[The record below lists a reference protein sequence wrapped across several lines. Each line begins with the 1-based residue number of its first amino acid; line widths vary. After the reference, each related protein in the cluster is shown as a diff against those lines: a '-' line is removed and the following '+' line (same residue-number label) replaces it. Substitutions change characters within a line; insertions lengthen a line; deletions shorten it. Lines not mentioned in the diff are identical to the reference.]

1 MGNLIHGE
9 QLGYMLDE
17 IKDVSGYLWQS
28 GCTPA
33 SGGNLSVDVTEA
45 IDADGSDFE
54 PGRQDVLP
62 VRVSALAGR
71 VLFVTASGARFRD
84 VPRDPAGCLLLLR
97 VLADGQGYEVLWGGR
112 SGRNPTMEFLPH
124 LKIHE
129 HIQANGLPDRAVLHS
144 HPAHLI
150 ALSHMPEYRTQDFVR
165 VLEVSQTTA
174 KVFLEEGV
182 GMAGYAPMGSEK
194 LAGHTVEL
202 LKGRRIV
209 LWERHGC
216 IAVGRDVFEA
226 FDLIDMLEKAAQV
239 FFACVSAGYEPRRMT
254 YEEIAS
260 LGH

>member
-1 MGNLIHGE
+1 MDSLIQGE
-9 QLGYMLDE
+9 QLEHILDE
-17 IKDVSGYLWQS
+17 IKDVSVYLWQS

-45 IDADGSDFE
+45 VDADGINFE
-54 PGRQDVLP
+54 PDRQGVLP
-62 VRVSALAGR
+62 VRVPALAGR
-71 VLFVTASGARFRD
+71 TFFVTVSGARFRD
-84 VPRDPAGCLLLLR
+84 VPRHPARCLLLLR
-97 VLADGQGYEVLWGGR
+97 VLRDGQGYEVLWGGQGGR
-112 SGRNPTMEFLPH
+112 SPTLEFLPH

-129 HIQANGLPDRAVLHS
+129 HIQANALPERSVLHT

-150 ALSHMPEYRTQDFVR
+150 ALSHMPEYRTQDLVR

-182 GMAGYAPMGSEK
+182 GMAGYAPMGSER
-194 LAGHTVEL
+194 LADNTVEL
-202 LKGRRIV
+202 LKGRRVV

-216 IAVGRDVFEA
+216 TAIGRDVFEA
-226 FDLIDMLEKAAQV
+226 FDLIDMLERAAQV

-254 YEEIAS
+254 HEEIVA